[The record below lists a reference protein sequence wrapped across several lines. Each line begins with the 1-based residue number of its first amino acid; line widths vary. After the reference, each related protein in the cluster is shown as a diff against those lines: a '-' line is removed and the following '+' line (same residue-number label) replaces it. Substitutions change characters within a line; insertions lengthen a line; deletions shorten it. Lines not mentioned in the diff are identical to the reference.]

1 MKTMARLLALAGPLS
16 GFMALAI
23 GFGALGNACAIFI
36 PVFGGYGLLGLA
48 GQPSPLTVGSVTA
61 LAILCAVFR
70 GVFRYGEQIC
80 NHYIAFKLLA
90 DIRGKVFAALRRL
103 CPAKLEGK
111 ERGNLIALLTS
122 DIELLE
128 VFYAH
133 AISPVALAVIT
144 SAAMTIFA
152 SAFHPLLG
160 LVAACGYIAVGAI
173 LPNIFS
179 KLGAKKGQTL
189 RGKQGELSSFYL
201 ESLRGLPDLLQM
213 GQGTNRQKEIV
224 ERTAETEKIQS
235 GLKSL
240 EGLSSA
246 LSGLAVF
253 LFPSISL
260 LVSLSL
266 YSAGTVSFSAVL
278 IPTIALLSSFGPV
291 LALANLSGNLYHT
304 LAAAERVLSL
314 LDEAPEV
321 KDVERGLTP
330 DFTGA
335 ESQDLSFSYGD
346 EEILRG
352 LTLEIPKF
360 GITGITGKS
369 GSGKSTF
376 LRLLMRFWNAPEG
389 KLFISDREINE
400 ISTSHLRSLE
410 GFVTQET
417 DLFHDSIEANIKL
430 GKAGATREQVADAA
444 KKASIHSFIE
454 SLPNGYD
461 TLVGELGSTLSGGER
476 QRIGLARAFLHDAPL
491 LLLDEPTSNL
501 DSLNEGVILKALQ
514 EEKDSRSVVLVSHRR
529 STMSVAD
536 QTYSVENGRV
546 C

>member
-1 MKTMARLLALAGPLS
+1 MARLLALVGPLA
-16 GFMALAI
+16 GFMALAVA
-23 GFGALGNACAIFI
+23 FGALGNACAIFI

-48 GQPSPLTVGSVTA
+48 GQPSPITLGTLTLLV
-61 LAILCAVFR
+61 ILCAVFR
-70 GVFRYGEQIC
+70 GAFRYGEQIC

-111 ERGNLIALLTS
+111 ERGNLITLITT

-133 AISPVALAVIT
+133 TISPVALAIIV
-144 SAAMTIFA
+144 SVAMTIF
-152 SAFHPLLG
+152 SSIFHPLLG
-160 LVAACGYIAVGAI
+160 LVAACGYITVGII
-173 LPNIFS
+173 LPLIFS
-179 KLGAKKGQTL
+179 RLGTKQGQTL
-189 RGKQGELSSFYL
+189 RNKQGELSSFYL

-213 GQGTNRQKEIV
+213 GQGNSRPKEILQKTV
-224 ERTAETEKIQS
+224 DTNKIQNS
-235 GLKSL
+235 LKNF

-246 LSGLAVF
+246 LSGLALFVF
-253 LFPSISL
+253 PAISL
-260 LVSLSL
+260 AVSLSL
-266 YSAGTVSFSAVL
+266 FEQNAISFSAVL
-278 IPTIALLSSFGPV
+278 IPTIALFSSFGPV

-304 LAAAERVLSL
+304 MAAAERVLAL
-314 LDEAPEV
+314 LDEEPEV
-321 KDVERGLTP
+321 KDLESGQTP

-335 ESQDLSFSYGD
+335 ESQDLSFSYGN
-346 EEILRG
+346 EEILKG
-352 LTLEIPKF
+352 LSLDIPKH

-376 LRLLMRFWNAPEG
+376 LKLLMRFWNAP
-389 KLFISDREINE
+389 KNQLFVSEQE
-400 ISTSHLRSLE
+400 ISQISTAHLRKLE

-430 GKAGATREQVADAA
+430 GKPDATPEQVVAAA
-444 KKASIHSFIE
+444 KKASIHGFIA

-501 DSLNEGVILKALQ
+501 DSLNEGVILKALL
-514 EEKDSRSVVLVSHRR
+514 EEKDNRSVVLVSHRR